1 MASNDSPALGVGTEI
16 DELLLY
22 RRIAWRILPLTIVCF
37 LFSYFD
43 RINISFAKTQMQ
55 HELGL
60 SDAAYGLAASI
71 FFFGYVLFEV
81 PSSFGLKKYGAP
93 SWICRIMVSWG
104 LATAALVFAYNEYTL
119 YFLRFLIGVMEAGF
133 GPALLFYLACW
144 FPKKNLASMNGLW
157 FLSIPLSGVLGAP
170 VSGLILEY
178 MNGFLGLAGWHWL
191 FVLSG
196 LPCSALGI
204 VVLFKLDRDIQ
215 SAKWLTNA
223 EKEVLQRNLDND
235 KKESNPIQTTLL
247 KVLLT
252 REVAILSVIYFMI
265 KLTGYGLNF
274 WMPHLISS
282 AGVKSQLWV
291 GLLTALPYLVAAVGM
306 IWVTRLSDRSG
317 ERKKYLWRCMLVGGI
332 GYFAALYFNDSSVLL
347 TSFLVLA
354 TAGVFIAI
362 PIFWTI
368 PQQAFSG
375 LAIAGGIAAINT
387 VGQLSGM
394 VAPLLVGYLNDLT
407 GNTYMGMLALA
418 PFCLIGVG
426 VILWGVPD
434 DRRDAT
440 GTPRTSTSKARAVQ
454 HL

>member
-1 MASNDSPALGVGTEI
+1 MATLTQGATEVAA
-16 DELLLY
+16 DVQELLLY
-22 RRIAWRILPLTIVCF
+22 RRVAWRILPLTIVCF

-55 HELGL
+55 AELGL
-60 SDAAYGLAASI
+60 SDAAYGFAASI
-71 FFFGYVLFEV
+71 FFFGYVMFEV
-81 PSSFGLKKYGAP
+81 PSSYGLKKYGAP

-104 LATAALVFAYNEYTL
+104 IATACLVFAYNEYTL

-144 FPKKNLASMNGLW
+144 FPKKNLASMNGIW

-170 VSGLILEY
+170 VSGVILEY

-196 LPCSALGI
+196 LPCAVLGVI
-204 VVLFKLDRDIQ
+204 VLFKLDRDIQ
-215 SAKWLTNA
+215 SAKWLSQQ
-223 EKEVLQRNLDND
+223 EKDLLQRNLDND
-235 KKESNPIQTTLL
+235 RKDSKPIQASLL
-247 KVLLT
+247 KVILT
-252 REVAILSVIYFMI
+252 REVAILSAIYFMV

-274 WMPHLISS
+274 WMPHLIGSS
-282 AGVKSQLWV
+282 GVESQMAV
-291 GLLTALPYLVAAVGM
+291 GLLTALPYTVAAIGM
-306 IWVTRLSDRSG
+306 VYVTRRSDATG
-317 ERKKYLWRCMLVGGI
+317 ERKRYLWQCMMVGGI
-332 GYFAALYFNDSSVLL
+332 GYFAACYFNGNYYLL

-368 PQQAFSG
+368 PQKAFAG

-394 VAPLLVGYLNDLT
+394 VAPLLVGYINDLT

-418 PFCLIGVG
+418 PFCFICVG
-426 VILWGVPD
+426 LILWGIPN
-434 DRRDAT
+434 DR
-440 GTPRTSTSKARAVQ
+440 KAV
-454 HL
+454 

>member
-1 MASNDSPALGVGTEI
+1 MATLTQRATDGARDLQ
-16 DELLLY
+16 ELLLY
-22 RRIAWRILPLTIVCF
+22 RRVAWRILPLTIVCF

-55 HELGL
+55 AELGL
-60 SDAAYGLAASI
+60 SDAAYGFAASI

-81 PSSFGLKKYGAP
+81 PSSYGLKRYGAP

-104 LATAALVFAYNEYTL
+104 LATAALVFAYNEFTL

-157 FLSIPLSGVLGAP
+157 FLSIPLSGMLGAP
-170 VSGLILEY
+170 VSGFILEY

-196 LPCSALGI
+196 LPCALLGVI
-204 VVLFKLDRDIQ
+204 VLFRLDRDIQ
-215 SAKWLTNA
+215 SARWLTQP
-223 EKEVLQRNLDND
+223 EKDILQRNLDND
-235 KKESNPIQTTLL
+235 RKESKPIHASLL
-247 KVLLT
+247 KVIFT

-282 AGVKSQLWV
+282 AGVKNQLAV
-291 GLLTALPYLVAAVGM
+291 GFLTALPYLVAALGM
-306 IWVTRLSDRSG
+306 IIVTRRSDASG
-317 ERKKYLWRCMLVGGI
+317 ERRKYLWQCMAVGAV
-332 GYFAALYFNDSSVLL
+332 GYFAACFFNDHYVLL
-347 TSFLVLA
+347 TSFLILA
-354 TAGVFIAI
+354 TAGVFIPI

-368 PQQAFSG
+368 PQQAFAG

-394 VAPLLVGYLNDLT
+394 VAPLLVGWINDLT

-418 PFCLIGVG
+418 PFCVICVA
-426 VILWGVPD
+426 VILWGLPKERV
-434 DRRDAT
+434 T
-440 GTPRTSTSKARAVQ
+440 K
-454 HL
+454 

>member
-1 MASNDSPALGVGTEI
+1 MATLTQSATEGAR
-16 DELLLY
+16 DLQELLLY
-22 RRIAWRILPLTIVCF
+22 RRVAWRILPLTIICF

-55 HELGL
+55 AELGL
-60 SDAAYGLAASI
+60 SDAAYGFAASI

-81 PSSFGLKKYGAP
+81 PSSYGLKRYGAP

-104 LATAALVFAYNEYTL
+104 LATAALVFAYNEFTL

-157 FLSIPLSGVLGAP
+157 FLSIPLSGMLGAP
-170 VSGLILEY
+170 VSGFILEY

-196 LPCSALGI
+196 LPCALLGVI
-204 VVLFKLDRDIQ
+204 VLFRLDRDIQ
-215 SAKWLTNA
+215 SAKWLSQP
-223 EKEVLQRNLDND
+223 EKDILQRNLDND
-235 KKESNPIQTTLL
+235 RQESKPIHTSLL
-247 KVLLT
+247 KVIFT

-282 AGVKSQLWV
+282 SGVHNQLAV
-291 GLLTALPYLVAAVGM
+291 GFLTALPYLVAALGM
-306 IWVTRLSDRSG
+306 IIVTRRSDATG
-317 ERKKYLWRCMLVGGI
+317 ERRKYLWQCMAVGAV
-332 GYFAALYFNDSSVLL
+332 GYFAACWFNDNYVLL
-347 TSFLVLA
+347 TSFLILA

-368 PQQAFSG
+368 PQQAFAG

-394 VAPLLVGYLNDLT
+394 VAPLLVGYINDLT

-418 PFCLIGVG
+418 PFCVLCVG
-426 VILWGVPD
+426 VILWGLPKERV
-434 DRRDAT
+434 A
-440 GTPRTSTSKARAVQ
+440 K
-454 HL
+454 

>member
-1 MASNDSPALGVGTEI
+1 MATLAHNATAVDSDLK
-16 DELLLY
+16 ELLLY

-55 HELGL
+55 AELGL
-60 SDAAYGLAASI
+60 SDAAYGFAASI
-71 FFFGYVLFEV
+71 FFFGYVMFEV
-81 PSSFGLKKYGAP
+81 PSSYGLKKYGAP

-104 LATAALVFAYNEYTL
+104 LATACLVFAYNEYTL

-144 FPKKNLASMNGLW
+144 FPKKNLASMNGIW

-170 VSGLILEY
+170 VSGVILEY

-196 LPCSALGI
+196 LPCAVLGVI
-204 VVLFKLDRDIQ
+204 VLFKLDRDIQ
-215 SAKWLTNA
+215 SAKWLTQP
-223 EKEVLQRNLDND
+223 EKELLQRNLDND
-235 KKESNPIQTTLL
+235 KKDSKPIQASLL
-247 KVLLT
+247 KVILT
-252 REVAILSVIYFMI
+252 REVAILSAIYFMV

-274 WMPHLISS
+274 WMPHLIGSS
-282 AGVKSQLWV
+282 GVKNQMAV
-291 GLLTALPYLVAAVGM
+291 GFLTALPYLVAAIGM
-306 IWVTRLSDRSG
+306 IFVTRRSDASG
-317 ERKKYLWRCMLVGGI
+317 ERKRYLWQCMLVGGI
-332 GYFAALYFNDSSVLL
+332 GYFAACYFNGNYYLL
-347 TSFLVLA
+347 TAFLVLA

-368 PQQAFSG
+368 PQTAFAG

-387 VGQLSGM
+387 IGQLSGM
-394 VAPLLVGYLNDLT
+394 VAPLLVGYINDLT

-418 PFCLIGVG
+418 PFCFICVG
-426 VILWGVPD
+426 VILWGIPN
-434 DRRDAT
+434 DRKIA
-440 GTPRTSTSKARAVQ
+440 
-454 HL
+454 

>member
-1 MASNDSPALGVGTEI
+1 MATLTQGATHVASDVQ
-16 DELLLY
+16 ELLLY
-22 RRIAWRILPLTIVCF
+22 RRIAWRILPLTIICF

-55 HELGL
+55 AELGL
-60 SDAAYGLAASI
+60 SDAAYGFAASI
-71 FFFGYVLFEV
+71 FFFGYVMFEV
-81 PSSFGLKKYGAP
+81 PSSYGLKKYGAP

-104 LATAALVFAYNEYTL
+104 IATACLVFAYNEYTL

-170 VSGLILEY
+170 VSGVILEY

-196 LPCSALGI
+196 LPCAVLGV

-215 SAKWLTNA
+215 SAKWLTQE
-223 EKEVLQRNLDND
+223 EKDLLQRNLDND
-235 KKESNPIQTTLL
+235 KQDAKPIQASLL
-247 KVLLT
+247 KVILT
-252 REVAILSVIYFMI
+252 REVAILSAIYFMI

-274 WMPHLISS
+274 WMPHLIGS
-282 AGVKSQLWV
+282 AGVHNQMAV
-291 GLLTALPYLVAAVGM
+291 GLLTALPYLVAALGM
-306 IWVTRLSDRSG
+306 VVVTRRSDATG
-317 ERKKYLWRCMLVGGI
+317 ERKRYLWQCMLVGGV
-332 GYFAALYFNDSSVLL
+332 GYFAACFFNGNHYLL
-347 TSFLVLA
+347 TAFLVLA

-368 PQQAFSG
+368 PQKAFAG

-394 VAPLLVGYLNDLT
+394 VAPLLVGYINDLT
-407 GNTYMGMLALA
+407 GNTYLGMLALA
-418 PFCLIGVG
+418 PFCLICVG
-426 VILWGVPD
+426 VILWGIPD
-434 DRRDAT
+434 DRKTA
-440 GTPRTSTSKARAVQ
+440 
-454 HL
+454 